1 MTSADVREIVS
12 SLVPPGSTPVP
23 RKAVAPSATRKPEG
37 ISRELYN
44 LIGNAAP
51 TLVAQVSR
59 PKFKARPDLGRA
71 RVKWE
76 FREFDNPARKDH
88 LKLHHWQRATDTGNY
103 RFARYNIDSA
113 PISYIDEE
121 YEAVYGTI
129 PAEID
134 ISLLASTSKED
145 TPWTKE
151 DTDYLFRLVREYDQ
165 RFIVIIDR
173 WAPPSGID
181 RPIEE
186 LKSRYYGVARSIL
199 ERRLPEDDPNKAQT
213 LAGFNF
219 DKQQERKRRDYVVA
233 LFNREPEAIEEEEA
247 LYIEVKRLE
256 QNERRFTKDRED
268 LLRMLAGVESGLGT
282 LKVGDEDTKK
292 KKKNGETSA
301 DSPATPGGGS
311 TKKSKAEAK
320 YVPADDP
327 TNCIVRY
334 DPATVSVGSK
344 SGVPSIFMRSS
355 RIPVPK
361 PSVATHVTQLLAELQ
376 ISPNTLVMPTKV
388 NVEKLESLLNTAGIL
403 IEMKRSVDR
412 LDQEIRVLK
421 ARHKG
426 ENVEEVE
433 MEHGEDKGKAVASRK
448 RSMSI
453 ISNAANKRQRV

>member
-12 SLVPPGSTPVP
+12 SLVPSGSTPLP
-23 RKAVAPSATRKPEG
+23 KKAAPLTSTRKPDG

-88 LKLHHWQRATDTGNY
+88 LKLRDY
-103 RFARYNIDSA
+103 RFARYNVDSS
-113 PISYIDEE
+113 PITYTDEE
-121 YEAVYGTI
+121 YEAIYGTI
-129 PAEID
+129 PAALD
-134 ISLLASTSKED
+134 SAMLASTSKED
-145 TPWTKE
+145 APWTKE

-165 RFIVIIDR
+165 RFIVVVDR

-186 LKSRYYGVARSIL
+186 LKGRYYAVSRSVL
-199 ERRLPEDDPNKAQT
+199 EKRLPEDDPNKAQT
-213 LAGFNF
+213 VANFAF
-219 DKQQERKRRDYVVA
+219 DKDQERKRRDYVTA
-233 LFNREPEAIEEEEA
+233 LFKREPEAVEEEEA

-282 LKVGDEDTKK
+282 LKVGEDDPKK
-292 KKKNGETSA
+292 RKRSGDVSA
-301 DSPATPGGGS
+301 DSPATPGS
-311 TKKSKAEAK
+311 ALPKRSKAEVK

-327 TNCIVRY
+327 TNCVVRY
-334 DPATVSVGSK
+334 DPATVGVGTKGGIPSV
-344 SGVPSIFMRSS
+344 FMRST

-361 PSVATHVTQLLAELQ
+361 PSVAAYATQILAELQ
-376 ISPNTLVMPTKV
+376 ISPNTLVMPTKG
-388 NVEKLESLLNTAGIL
+388 NVEKLDSLLNTAGIL
-403 IEMKRSVDR
+403 VEMKRSVDR
-412 LDQEIRVLK
+412 LEQELRVLK
-421 ARHKG
+421 ARQKG
-426 ENVEEVE
+426 ENEEDVE
-433 MEHGEDKGKAVASRK
+433 MAEDGEGKGKAASRK

-453 ISNAANKRQRV
+453 TSNAANKRQRV